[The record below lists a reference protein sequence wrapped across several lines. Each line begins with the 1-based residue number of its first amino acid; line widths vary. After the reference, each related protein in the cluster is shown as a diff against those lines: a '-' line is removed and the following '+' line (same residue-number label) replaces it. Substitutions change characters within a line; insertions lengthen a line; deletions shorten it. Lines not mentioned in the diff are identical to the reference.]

1 MPLTHVNSSGY
12 ENEQGVHFPMVH
24 NNTIVRVVVTR
35 KAIRGGGRPP
45 EDGRYLADFE
55 AAREFFEM
63 LAREKFDPSRPTAKI
78 TISGEDLLGRV
89 VESRKL

>member
-12 ENEQGVHFPMVH
+12 ENEQGMHFPMMH

-35 KAIRGGGRPP
+35 AAIQGGGRPP
-45 EDGRYLADFE
+45 EDGRYLARFE

-63 LAREKFDPSRPTAKI
+63 LARELFDPSRPTAKI
-78 TISGEDLLGRV
+78 TIAPEDLLGKV
-89 VESRKL
+89 IESRKL